1 MLIRGNTVIACNKI
15 EKNKVEKTKTNTET
29 KTRKMLSMSDKFVY
43 NYVARNQLCKTKE
56 NNLSTCHTW
65 DSTWAK
71 VS

>member
-1 MLIRGNTVIACNKI
+1 
-15 EKNKVEKTKTNTET
+15 
-29 KTRKMLSMSDKFVY
+29 MSDKFVY